1 MFRSG
6 RRLFSTA
13 SIALIVVAILHSIG
27 SFAPGPVDPALESL
41 VSEMKAFRLPLG
53 LGMRPSMFDIHQSLA
68 LTMSV
73 MLLWLGLQNL
83 TAARSDP
90 TGSFVR
96 LLNVFSVLG
105 VGALVALYAF
115 YRIPPPFIS
124 LAVVELLFVLALA
137 TSSRSAPAAAG

>member
-6 RRLFSTA
+6 RRMFSAA
-13 SIALIVVAILHSIG
+13 SIALIVVAVLHSIG
-27 SFAPGPVDPALESL
+27 SFAPGPVDPALEAI
-41 VSEMKAFRLPLG
+41 VAEMKAFRLPLG
-53 LGMRPSMFDIHQSLA
+53 LGMEPSMFDIQQSLA
-68 LTMSV
+68 LTMGV

-83 TAARSDP
+83 MAARMDP

-96 LLNVFSVLG
+96 LLNVFSMLG
-105 VGALVALYAF
+105 VAALVAIYAF

-137 TSSRSAPAAAG
+137 TSSRSARVAAG